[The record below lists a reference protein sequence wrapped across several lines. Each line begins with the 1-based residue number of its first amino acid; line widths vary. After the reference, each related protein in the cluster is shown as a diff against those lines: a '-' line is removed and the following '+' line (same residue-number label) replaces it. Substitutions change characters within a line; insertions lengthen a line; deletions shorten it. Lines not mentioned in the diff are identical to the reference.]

1 MPVFD
6 YKALNKSGKEVKGVL
21 EGDSA
26 RVIRQKL
33 REKGF
38 IPVEV
43 MLSGSK
49 STIDKANKDESGS
62 FFAKL
67 FQHRKTT
74 KLTVS
79 EIALLTRQLATLL
92 NSGMQIEEALKIV
105 SEQSENSKITRVI
118 LAVRAKVLEGQ
129 SLATGLSEHKGV
141 FSDLYCAT
149 VNAGEH
155 SGHLDV
161 VLESLAEYTEKQY
174 KLSQKIKQASVYP
187 SIMICLSVAIVGF
200 LVSFVVPKLVGT
212 FQQTGHSLPTATIL
226 LIKIS
231 DFLKDYGLYL
241 IILLI
246 VGIFVFKAALKN
258 DKFSYKWHKFLLKL
272 PLIGYA
278 IKVINTSRF
287 SRTFGILSR
296 SGVSVLEAMKTASA
310 VVQNKPIKESLAEAI
325 KKVREGGSI
334 SKSLQAT
341 KYFPAMSIHLIAS
354 GESSGRLEM
363 MLEKSADYQD
373 QEIENLIGNFISLF
387 EPVLILV
394 MGSVVLFI
402 VLAVLLPIFQMQQF
416 VGN

>member
-1 MPVFD
+1 MSVFD
-6 YKALNKSGKEVKGVL
+6 YKALDKSGKEIKGVL

-26 RVIRQKL
+26 RVIRQKI
-33 REKGF
+33 RDKGL

-43 MLSGSK
+43 MLSGSR
-49 STIDKANKDESGS
+49 STINKSNKDESVS
-62 FFAKL
+62 FFKKI
-67 FQHRKTT
+67 FSSKKST
-74 KLTVS
+74 KLSVS

-92 NSGMQIEEALKIV
+92 NSGMQVEEALKVV
-105 SEQSENSKITRVI
+105 SEQSDNSKITRVI

-155 SGHLDV
+155 SGHLEL

-187 SIMICLSVAIVGF
+187 TIMICLSVAIVGF
-200 LVSFVVPKLVGT
+200 LVSFVVPKLVNT
-212 FQQTGHSLPTATIL
+212 FQQTGHSLPVVTNIL
-226 LIKIS
+226 IFIS
-231 DFLKDYGLYL
+231 DFLKSYGIFL
-241 IILLI
+241 ILLI
-246 VGIFVFKAALKN
+246 AIAIYIFRMSLKN
-258 DKFSYKWHKFLLKL
+258 DNFKYKWHSLLLKL
-272 PLIGYA
+272 PLIGHA

-287 SRTFGILSR
+287 SRTFGILSK
-296 SGVSVLEAMKTASA
+296 SGVPVLEAMKTAGA
-310 VVQNKPIKESLAEAI
+310 VVQNKPIQESLAIVI
-325 KKVREGGSI
+325 KKVREGASI

-363 MLEKSADYQD
+363 MLERSSDYQD

-394 MGSVVLFI
+394 MGSIVLFI

>member
-6 YKALNKSGKEVKGVL
+6 YKALNRSGKELKGVL

-26 RVIRQKL
+26 RAIRQKL
-33 REKGF
+33 RERGL
-38 IPVEV
+38 IPIEV
-43 MLSGSK
+43 MLSGSS
-49 STIDKANKDESGS
+49 STIDKANKDESVS
-62 FFAKL
+62 FFKKL
-67 FQHRKTT
+67 FSRKKVT
-74 KLTVS
+74 KLSVA
-79 EIALLTRQLATLL
+79 EISLLTRQLATLL
-92 NSGMQIEEALKIV
+92 SSGMQVEEALKVV
-105 SEQSENSKITRVI
+105 SEQSDNAKITRVI

-155 SGHLDV
+155 SGHLDL

-174 KLSQKIKQASVYP
+174 KLAQKIKQASVYP
-187 SIMICLSVAIVGF
+187 AIMIVLSVAIVGF
-200 LVSFVVPKLVGT
+200 LVSFVVPKLVNT
-212 FQQTGHSLPTATIL
+212 FQQTGHSLPAVTNL
-226 LIKIS
+226 LIFIS
-231 DFLKDYGLYL
+231 NFLANYGLYL
-241 IILLI
+241 IVLI
-246 VGIFVFKAALKN
+246 IIAIYLFKMALKN
-258 DKFSYKWHKFLLKL
+258 EKFSYKWHSLLLKL
-272 PLIGYA
+272 PLIGNA

-287 SRTFGILSR
+287 SRTFGILSK

-310 VVQNKPIKESLAEAI
+310 VVLNKPIQESLAGVI
-325 KKVREGGSI
+325 KKVREGASI

-363 MLEKSADYQD
+363 MLERSSDYQD
-373 QEIENLIGNFISLF
+373 QEIESLIGNFISLF

-394 MGSVVLFI
+394 MGSIVLFI

>member
-6 YKALNKSGKEVKGVL
+6 YKALNQSGKELKGVL

-33 REKGF
+33 RDGGL
-38 IPVEV
+38 IPIEV
-43 MLSGSK
+43 MLSGDA
-49 STIDKANKDESGS
+49 STINKANKDESGS
-62 FFAKL
+62 FFNKL
-67 FQHRKTT
+67 FTRKRVT
-74 KLTVS
+74 KLSVAEVS
-79 EIALLTRQLATLL
+79 LLTRQLATLL
-92 NSGMQIEEALKIV
+92 NSGMQVEEALKVV
-105 SEQSENSKITRVI
+105 SEQSDNSKITRVI

-155 SGHLDV
+155 SGHLDL

-174 KLSQKIKQASVYP
+174 KIAQKIKQASVYP
-187 SIMICLSVAIVGF
+187 AIMIVLSVAIVGF
-200 LVSFVVPKLVGT
+200 LVSFVVPKLVNT
-212 FQQTGHSLPTATIL
+212 FQQTGHSLPAVTNL
-226 LIKIS
+226 LIYIS
-231 DFLKDYGLYL
+231 DFLVDYGLYL
-241 IILLI
+241 ILLI
-246 VGIFVFKAALKN
+246 MLGIYLFRTALKN
-258 DKFSYKWHKFLLKL
+258 EKFTYKWHSLLLKL
-272 PLIGYA
+272 PLIGNA

-287 SRTFGILSR
+287 SRTFGILLK
-296 SGVSVLEAMKTASA
+296 SGVPVLEAMKTASA
-310 VVQNKPIKESLAEAI
+310 VVLNKPIKESLAGVI

-334 SKSLQAT
+334 SKSLHAT

-363 MLEKSADYQD
+363 MLERSSDYQD
-373 QEIENLIGNFISLF
+373 QEIESLIGSFISLF

-394 MGSVVLFI
+394 MGSIVLFI